1 MAKLLRMPEIAANTT
16 EVVLQS
22 WSLAEGADYLA
33 HDTIATIET
42 EKAVVDVDADEAG
55 RLLKILVAAGTNVEV
70 GTPIALI
77 GSTGESVSDLTALLT
92 ELGITSATS
101 PVPESESHISTP
113 APASQG
119 PTTRIFASPLARRLA
134 REAGLDTAN
143 LIGTGPQGRILR
155 RDVAAAGADAVAAPA
170 PLVAAPIPA
179 VATPPTLDGASTDV
193 PHTRMRRA
201 IARRL
206 TESKSSVPHFY
217 LRATCNVDA
226 LLAAREQLNAV
237 SSTRISVNDLVIKA
251 AAWAHVLVPKVN
263 VTWGDDAIRQYN
275 SVDIAVAVAT
285 ETGLLTPVLRSVET
299 LPIAAVAAQT
309 KDFALRAREGRLKQD
324 ELEGGTL
331 SISNLGMYGTE
342 EFAAIINPPQA
353 AILAVGAARQEPVVT
368 DGVLAV
374 ATVMRV
380 TLSVD
385 HRSVDGALAAQWLKV
400 FVSLIENPVRILA

>member
-92 ELGITSATS
+92 ELGITSAT
-101 PVPESESHISTP
+101 PP
-113 APASQG
+113 APEPEMHTSAPAPVSQG
-119 PTTRIFASPLARRLA
+119 PTARIFASPLARRLA

-155 RDVAAAGADAVAAPA
+155 RDVEAARAVEPTPA
-170 PLVAAPIPA
+170 PSPSPA
-179 VATPPTLDGASTDV
+179 TVGFTDI

-206 TESKSSVPHFY
+206 TESKSSIPHFY

-263 VTWGDDAIRQYN
+263 VTWSDDAIRQYN

-299 LPIAAVAAQT
+299 MPIAAVAAQT

-385 HRSVDGALAAQWLKV
+385 HRSVDGALAAHWLKV